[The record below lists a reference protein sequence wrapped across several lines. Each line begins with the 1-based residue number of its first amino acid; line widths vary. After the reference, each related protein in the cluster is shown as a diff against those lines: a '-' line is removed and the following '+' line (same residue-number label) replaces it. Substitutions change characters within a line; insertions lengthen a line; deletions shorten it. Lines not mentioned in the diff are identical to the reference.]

1 MILSGYRNTDD
12 FRWSRYT
19 RKEDVSTD
27 GKRSG
32 ETEWREDALYH
43 TEDNSN
49 LYLTNDDQ
57 YLYVMAEM
65 PMEEVVSPVYNLQV
79 IHADPE
85 NPTENKNIG
94 CTT

>member
-1 MILSGYRNTDD
+1 MASVLEKQSG
-12 FRWSRYT
+12 
-19 RKEDVSTD
+19 
-27 GKRSG
+27 G
-32 ETEWREDALYH
+32 EDALYH

-65 PMEEVVSPVYNLQV
+65 PMEEVVSPVYNPQI

-85 NPTENKNIG
+85 NPTATKRYWMYHMRNGYVYFNQG
-94 CTT
+94 SYAGNCLQV